1 MKATVHIEMHSPL
14 TSSMGWHRRRLQKMV
29 KSVFTCLAYTDPTG
43 MFDVHIVTSLD
54 QSFVFGIGTYN
65 LDLLVEMPQEKIDR
79 FIWFAKEV
87 KYFHT
92 VTLTPHPEPV
102 TMPT

>member
-1 MKATVHIEMHSPL
+1 MIATVTSEMHSPM
-14 TSSMGWHRRRLQKMV
+14 TQSRGWPRRRLQKMV

-92 VTLTPHPEPV
+92 VTLTPYPEPV

>member
-14 TSSMGWHRRRLQKMV
+14 TNSMGWHRRRLQKMV

-43 MFDVHIVTSLD
+43 MFDVRMNTHVD
-54 QSFVFGIGTYN
+54 QSFVFGTGTYT
-65 LDLLVEMPQEKIDR
+65 LDMSVEMPQEKIDR

-92 VTLTPHPEPV
+92 VTLTPHPELD

>member
-1 MKATVHIEMHSPL
+1 MVH
-14 TSSMGWHRRRLQKMV
+14 
-29 KSVFTCLAYTDPTG
+29 SVFTCLAYTDPTG

-54 QSFVFGIGTYN
+54 QSFVLGTGTYN

-87 KYFHT
+87 KHFHS
-92 VTLTPHPEPV
+92 VTLTPVPESV